1 MSDDEFRRALRA
13 QALGQQA
20 EWHALAIARQRERD
34 RVEKAGAWIA
44 TAHRLVWLFAA
55 VVLLVAAAVR

>member
-20 EWHALAIARQRERD
+20 EWHALDIARRRERD

-44 TAHRLVWLFAA
+44 TAHRLLWLAAA
-55 VVLLVAAAVR
+55 VVLLVAAALR